1 MLKKI
6 LLLTLLIIASS
17 IPSEAINLK
26 EYKNPEIII
35 QYEQPLENAAMN
47 LSGIYL
53 RVKTDIEKKLK
64 WKIEFIPTTVLIH
77 KRTAFQEMAQNEL
90 VTAFALPGKNIIV
103 IDYSK
108 MERTPFDL
116 MATFEHEVCHL
127 LLHHNIKER
136 TLPKWLDEGV
146 CQWASGG
153 IADII
158 NPGEKD
164 ILKQAVLSNTLFA
177 LKDIAFTFPEQQR
190 GLLLSYE
197 ESKSF
202 VEFVVYEY
210 GKEKLLSVLNSLKKG
225 ATIGQAVQ
233 ENLSVELTVLEQK
246 WKKSLIRQYS
256 WLSYIAD
263 HLYWIIFFVAAM
275 VTLIGYLKFRRKL
288 RNYKDDDEETG

>member
-6 LLLTLLIIASS
+6 LLLTLIIIASS

-47 LSGIYL
+47 LSGVYL
-53 RVKTDIEKKLK
+53 KVKTDIEKKLK
-64 WKIEFIPTTVLIH
+64 WKVEFIPTTILIH
-77 KRTAFQEMAQNEL
+77 KRTAFREMAQNEL

-136 TLPKWLDEGV
+136 TIPKWLDEGV

-210 GKEKLLSVLNSLKKG
+210 GTEKLLSVLNSLKKG